1 VRQLGAVRTKR
12 STLFADFA
20 AGYEFAG
27 QYPKIIVLD
36 VDDNFDVYAD
46 FKKTKACSGHPGILL
61 YHQWNWIT
69 PTKSASA
76 PEERHSAAFH
86 ESSKFGIKDK
96 IDIKD
101 RMRLVS

>member
-1 VRQLGAVRTKR
+1 LRISSRLK
-12 STLFADFA
+12 
-20 AGYEFAG
+20 FAG
-27 QYPKIIVLD
+27 QYPPKIIVLD

-61 YHQWNWIT
+61 YHGTRNLHA

-76 PEERHSAAFH
+76 PEERIVRLFN